1 MKIFETRENLRVFIR
16 NLVALIWVAFQFYV
30 GFWAGISTIALR
42 GVHIAFAGAM
52 VFLSKPMTKADKL
65 PTYILDMLL
74 AAASLL
80 CGLYL
85 YLDAGRIMSRMLYIT
100 KMSTLDLV
108 LGGLFIILLVEACH
122 RMLGMSMTLVCLV
135 FIAYG
140 FVGKWLPGLLVHRGM
155 SLSNMIELQYVST
168 NGIMSTAAGVSADT
182 VFYFMIFGAF
192 LSATPAG
199 KLFIAL
205 ARFVTRKTDGGE
217 AKSMVIACG
226 LFGMISGSAAANVA
240 SVGTLTYESVKE
252 AGFKPKFAAAVLA
265 IAGAGGQLIP
275 PVMGA
280 AAFLMADYV
289 GMSYFH
295 IVLLA
300 IIPATLYVLSL
311 YFIVHYEAKKSSITS
326 QAVPAEELRRM
337 IFKYFYLLLPLV
349 LLVYMI
355 ANGKTVRYASIYSIL
370 ALLALTAIQKESR
383 MSLRQIADT
392 LISGAGSAVIVA
404 IPCAVAGIIVGILS
418 YTSLGL
424 TISSLIS
431 RMAGNQLW
439 LALLLTMILVI
450 IMGMGMPTSAA
461 YIMSATLLAPAMT
474 KIGVE
479 LVVAHFFIFYFANL
493 SMITPPV
500 ALASYTAAGVAK
512 TPFWETGIEAFK
524 YSFIVFLIPYV
535 FVYNPAVL
543 GIGTPFK
550 IVMSVIPTIVGLWA
564 AAVGMIGFFVQPLK
578 KPLRAYLICI
588 GFLMIVPETVTS
600 IIGIAGATLFVIL
613 SFQRQKG
620 KRLPKQGGSSD
631 SAKADIT
638 VS

>member
-1 MKIFETRENLRVFIR
+1 MGNLKSKEDSRIFIR
-16 NLVALIWVAFQFYV
+16 NIVALCWVAFQFYV

-42 GVHIAFAGAM
+42 GVHIAFASAL
-52 VFLSKPMTKADKL
+52 VFLSKPLTKEDKL
-65 PTYILDMLL
+65 PAYILDMLL
-74 AAASLL
+74 AAISLL
-80 CGLYL
+80 CGLHL
-85 YLDAGRIMSRMLYIT
+85 YLDADRIMSRMLYIS
-100 KMSTLDLV
+100 KMTTLDLL
-108 LGGLFIILLVEACH
+108 LGGIFIILLVETCR
-122 RMLGMSMTLVCLV
+122 RMLGMSMTIVCLV

-140 FVGKWLPGLLVHRGM
+140 FVGQWLPGLLVHRGM
-155 SLSNMIELQYVST
+155 TLSNMIELQYVST

-205 ARFVTRKTDGGE
+205 ARFITRKTDGGE

-240 SVGTLTYESVKE
+240 SVGTLTYESVKDS
-252 AGFKPKFAAAVLA
+252 GYQPKFAAAVLA

-300 IIPATLYVLSL
+300 IIPAALYVLSL
-311 YFIVHYEAKKSSITS
+311 YFIVHYEAKKRGITS
-326 QAVPAEELRRM
+326 KAVPAEELKRM

-355 ANGKTVRYASIYSIL
+355 AIGKTVRYASIYSIL
-370 ALLALTAIQKESR
+370 ALLALTMIQKESR
-383 MSLRQIADT
+383 MSFKQIIGT
-392 LISGAGSAVIVA
+392 LIDGAASAVIVA

-424 TISSLIS
+424 TISALIS
-431 RMAGNQLW
+431 KMAGNQLW

-512 TPFWETGIEAFK
+512 TPFWDTGIEAFK

-543 GIGTPFK
+543 GIGTPLK
-550 IVMSVIPTIVGLWA
+550 IVMSVVPTIIGLWA
-564 AAVGMIGFFVQPLK
+564 AAVGMIGYFVEPLK
-578 KPLRAYLICI
+578 KPLRAYLIFI
-588 GFLMIVPETVTS
+588 GLLMIVPEVFTTV
-600 IIGIAGATLFVIL
+600 IGIVGAGIFIIVSLQA
-613 SFQRQKG
+613 
-620 KRLPKQGGSSD
+620 KRKNHSDSANSSD
-631 SAKADIT
+631 SAQT
-638 VS
+638 NMTL

>member
-1 MKIFETRENLRVFIR
+1 MNMFATRDNFRLFMR

-30 GFWAGISTIALR
+30 GFWSGISTIALR
-42 GVHIAFAGAM
+42 GMHIAFAAAL
-52 VFLSKPMTKADKL
+52 VFLSKPMTKEDKL
-65 PTYILDMLL
+65 PTYIFDMSL
-74 AAASLL
+74 AAFSLI

-85 YLDAGRIMSRMLYIT
+85 FFDASRIMSRMLYIT
-100 KMSTLDLV
+100 PMNLYELV
-108 LGGLFIILLVEACH
+108 LGGLFILLLIETCR
-122 RMLGMSMTLVCLV
+122 RMLGMSMTIVCLV
-135 FIAYG
+135 FIVYG
-140 FVGKWLPGLLVHRGM
+140 FVGKWLPGILVHRGM
-155 SLSNMIELQYVST
+155 NLSNMIELQFVSS

-199 KLFIAL
+199 KLFISL

-240 SVGTLTYESVKE
+240 SVGTLTYESVKDS
-252 AGFKPKFAAAVLA
+252 GFRPKFAAAVLA

-289 GMSYFH
+289 GMSYFQ
-295 IVLLA
+295 IVVLA
-300 IIPATLYVLSL
+300 IIPATLYILSL
-311 YFIVHYEAKKSSITS
+311 YYIVHYEAKKRNVISK
-326 QAVPAEELRRM
+326 AVPADELKRM

-349 LLVYMI
+349 LLVVMI
-355 ANGKTVRYASIYSIL
+355 ANGKTVRYASIYSVL
-370 ALLALTAIQKESR
+370 ALLVLTSIQKDSR
-383 MSLRQIADT
+383 MNLKQIIET
-392 LISGAGSAVIVA
+392 LISGATSAVIVA

-424 TISSLIS
+424 TISALIS
-431 RMAGNQLW
+431 KMAGNQLW

-474 KIGVE
+474 KIGVD

-524 YSFIVFLIPYV
+524 YSFIIFLIPYV

-550 IVMSVIPTIVGLWA
+550 IVISVIPTMVGLWA
-564 AAVGMIGFFVQPLK
+564 TAVGMIGFYMQPLK
-578 KPLRAYLICI
+578 KPIRAYLIFI
-588 GFLMIVPETVTS
+588 GLLMIVPETATS
-600 IIGIAGATLFVIL
+600 IIGIVGAAIFIIVNIKTKN
-613 SFQRQKG
+613 SKAMHAA
-620 KRLPKQGGSSD
+620 D
-631 SAKADIT
+631 SVHTNA
-638 VS
+638 VP

>member
-1 MKIFETRENLRVFIR
+1 MINLKSRENLRIFLR
-16 NLVALIWVAFQFYV
+16 NLVALAWVAFQFYV

-42 GVHIAFAGAM
+42 GVHIGFAGAM
-52 VFLSKPMTKADKL
+52 VFLSKPMTQKDEL
-65 PTYILDMLL
+65 PTYLLDTLL
-74 AAASLL
+74 AALSLL
-80 CGLYL
+80 CGLHL
-85 YLDAGRIMSRMLYIT
+85 YLDASRIMSRMLYIS
-100 KMSTLDLV
+100 KMTTLDLL
-108 LGGLFIILLVEACH
+108 LGGIFIILLIEACR
-122 RMLGMSMTLVCLV
+122 RMLGMSMTIVCLV

-140 FVGKWLPGLLVHRGM
+140 FMGKWLPGLLAHRGM
-155 SLSNMIELQYVST
+155 SLSNMIELQFVST
-168 NGIMSTAAGVSADT
+168 NGVMSTAAGVSADT

-217 AKSMVIACG
+217 AKAMVIACG

-240 SVGTLTYESVKE
+240 SVGTLTYESVKDS
-252 AGFKPKFAAAVLA
+252 GFDAKFAAAVLA

-289 GMSYFH
+289 GRSYFY

-300 IIPATLYVLSL
+300 IIPAALYVLAL
-311 YFIVHYEAKKSSITS
+311 YFIVHYEAKKRSIT
-326 QAVPAEELRRM
+326 AKTVEAGELKRM

-349 LLVYMI
+349 LLVWLI
-355 ANGKTVRYASIYSIL
+355 ASGKTVRYASIYSIL
-370 ALLALTAIQKESR
+370 ALLALTTIQKDSR
-383 MSLRQIADT
+383 MSFKQIVET
-392 LISGAGSAVIVA
+392 FISGAGSAVIVA

-424 TISSLIS
+424 TISALIS
-431 RMAGNQLW
+431 KMAGNQLW

-474 KIGVE
+474 KIGVD

-543 GIGTPFK
+543 GIGTPLK
-550 IVMSVIPTIVGLWA
+550 IVVSVIPTIVGLWA
-564 AAVGMIGFFVQPLK
+564 ASVGMIGFFVRPMT
-578 KPLRAYLICI
+578 KPLRFYLLCI
-588 GFLMIVPETVTS
+588 GLLMIVPEAVTS
-600 IIGIAGATLFVIL
+600 IIGIVGAVLFVIVM
-613 SFQRQKG
+613 QRKVQSV
-620 KRLPKQGGSSD
+620 Q
-631 SAKADIT
+631 A
-638 VS
+638 